1 MRFCLNLCLL
11 LGALFAGLFGFAQ
24 QPQTSQPVDP
34 TQQAPATP
42 PQQSTPPTFPPTAK
56 HPPDETQP
64 NSAETSQ
71 DKNRTFMGTIIL
83 NNGSYLLRAGDKEYR
98 LGDQSK
104 AKKYAGKDVKVLGRP
119 DKQNNVLHVEKIE
132 IHPSM

>member
-1 MRFCLNLCLL
+1 MRFCLNLFL
-11 LGALFAGLFGFAQ
+11 LGALFAGLFAFAQ

-64 NSAETSQ
+64 NSVETSQ

-83 NNGSYLLRAGDKEYR
+83 NGSYLLRAGDKEYK
-98 LGDQSK
+98 LDDQSK
-104 AKKYAGKDVKVLGRP
+104 AKKYAGKDVKVLGRL
-119 DKQNNVLHVEKIE
+119 DKQNNVLHVENIE